1 MLFSCES
8 NLFERC
14 FADLSLRDL
23 FLPHDW
29 LMSNLRADQKRTG
42 ALKTPH
48 AKAHHF
54 GPERYLKAPCSRL
67 ITGESRREERN
78 LVKSNQR
85 RTGQSGPFS
94 GAIQGSGSI
103 FYQAALSDAYV
114 TLLHCVSSALADK
127 KIAAGSA
134 VLDSLNRP

>member
-1 MLFSCES
+1 MLFSYES
-8 NLFERC
+8 NLFEGC

-54 GPERYLKAPCSRL
+54 RPERYLKAPCRRL
-67 ITGESRREERN
+67 IIGESRREERN
-78 LVKSNQR
+78 LVKSNER
-85 RTGQSGPFS
+85 RTAQSGPFS
-94 GAIQGSGSI
+94 GGYPAVRVYFLPSGVISR
-103 FYQAALSDAYV
+103 FCNVV
-114 TLLHCVSSALADK
+114 TLRVLCVGGQKNSRRQD
-127 KIAAGSA
+127 
-134 VLDSLNRP
+134 DFR